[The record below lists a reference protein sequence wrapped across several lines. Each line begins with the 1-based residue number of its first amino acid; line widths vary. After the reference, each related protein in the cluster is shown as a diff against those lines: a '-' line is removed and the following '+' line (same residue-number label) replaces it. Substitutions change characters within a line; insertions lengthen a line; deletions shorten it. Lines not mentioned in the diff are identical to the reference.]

1 MTGSWNE
8 PQDPNAR
15 PAEGAQPY
23 GAPPPPYGA
32 PPPPYGQPYGAPPP
46 GYPPPPGQQPHPYP
60 PGGYPYGQNPAAPR
74 MSPSEERNWALAAHL
89 STIVIQF
96 LGPLLVMLIQ
106 GPKSPFVR
114 AHAVEALNFN
124 ISVTIYFVVSLVAML
139 MLVGLI
145 MLPIVLIGW
154 FVCTILAT
162 IAASKGQSYRYPFT
176 IRLVT

>member
-8 PQDPNAR
+8 PQDPNASP
-15 PAEGAQPY
+15 PAGPPSSGPPPTGPY
-23 GAPPPPYGA
+23 GGV
-32 PPPPYGQPYGAPPP
+32 
-46 GYPPPPGQQPHPYP
+46 PPPPGPYGPP
-60 PGGYPYGQNPAAPR
+60 PGAPYGYAPGSQL
-74 MSPSEERNWALAAHL
+74 SPNDERNWAIAAHL

-124 ISVTIYFVVSLVAML
+124 ISVTIYFVVSFILVFAI
-139 MLVGLI
+139 VGLLL
-145 MLPIVLIGW
+145 MPAVLITW
-154 FVCTILAT
+154 LVCTIIAT
-162 IAASKGQSYRYPFT
+162 VKASKGEFYRYPLT

>member
-15 PAEGAQPY
+15 PTEGTQ
-23 GAPPPPYGA
+23 PYGA
-32 PPPPYGQPYGAPPP
+32 PPPPYGQPYSGPPP
-46 GYPPPPGQQPHPYP
+46 GNGPPPPGRPYPYP
-60 PGGYPYGQNPAAPR
+60 PGSYPYGQNPGATQ
-74 MSPSEERNWALAAHL
+74 MSASEERNWALAAHL

-96 LGPLLVMLIQ
+96 IGPLLVMLIQ

-124 ISVTIYFVVSLVAML
+124 ISITIYFVISLVAML
-139 MLVGLI
+139 VVVGLI

-162 IAASKGQSYRYPFT
+162 IAASKGEAYRYPFT
-176 IRLVT
+176 IRLVS